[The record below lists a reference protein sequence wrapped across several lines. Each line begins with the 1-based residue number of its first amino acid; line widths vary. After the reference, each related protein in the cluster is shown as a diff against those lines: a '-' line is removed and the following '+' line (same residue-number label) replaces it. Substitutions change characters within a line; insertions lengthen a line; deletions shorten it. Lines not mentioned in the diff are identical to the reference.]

1 MKMNNGDV
9 IYAPIG
15 EQPKKYAVGKELRNQ
30 LSEKRD
36 TQFANTFMSDVMD
49 KVAKDYAKSVD
60 DEIYEA
66 LRPKIEF
73 DVEESFNNI
82 IINVIDYKEVSGE
95 ELSIFIQEMD
105 LNIFEQFGGMRE

>member
-1 MKMNNGDV
+1 MNNGD
-9 IYAPIG
+9 ILFAPVG
-15 EQPKKYAVGKELRNQ
+15 EQSKKYAVGKKLRNQ

-36 TQFANTFMSDVMD
+36 TQLENTFMLDTMD
-49 KVAKDYAKSVD
+49 KIAKGYAKAVD
-60 DEIYEA
+60 NEIYEA